1 MPDLPTLFLQI
12 GVILALARALGWLF
26 RKIYQPQVVGE
37 MIAGILLGPSL
48 LGWLAPN
55 VYKFLFPIE
64 SLGFLDSLSQIGL
77 LLFMFLIGLEL
88 DPKVFQGRRRAT
100 FLISTVSI
108 AFPFTLGILLAIFLH
123 PIFSAA
129 EVSLFNFAL
138 FMGAA
143 MSITAFPV
151 LARILSERKLLRTPL
166 GGMAIACAAIND
178 IAGWGILALVVLVAR
193 AEVTSI
199 PLWATIPGVMV
210 FVGAMWFLIRPLVSK
225 LGSVFEAH
233 GSLTQGM
240 LVVIL
245 LIVLGSGWITEQ
257 LGIHALFGAFLAGVI
272 MPKNIGLIHSLNEK
286 INDVAVVLLL
296 PLFFAF
302 VGLRANLSLVSGGG
316 MWGIASLI
324 IFVAVLG
331 KLGGSMIA
339 ARITRMPWR
348 EASALGV
355 LMNTRGLMELV
366 LLNIG
371 LDIGLISPELF
382 GMLVLMAIATT
393 FMTSPVLEWV
403 YFARLLPKGYPT
415 PATAANE
422 PWLELGLGDIK
433 EGEVSHKSDESE
445 DIFSVGEI

>member
-12 GVILALARALGWLF
+12 GVILGLARALGWLF
-26 RKIYQPQVVGE
+26 RRIYQPQVVGE
-37 MIAGILLGPSL
+37 MVAGILLGPSL
-48 LGWLAPN
+48 LGWLAPE
-55 VYKFLFPIE
+55 VYTFLFPGE

-88 DPKVFQGRRRAT
+88 DPKIIQGRKQAT
-100 FLISTVSI
+100 VLISAVSI
-108 AFPFTLGILLAIFLH
+108 AFPFTLGALLAIGLH
-123 PIFSAA
+123 PVLSMG
-129 EVSLFNFAL
+129 EVRLINFAL

-151 LARILSERKLLRTPL
+151 LARILSERKLLKTPL

-193 AEVTSI
+193 ADVSSM
-199 PLWATIPGVMV
+199 PLWAAIPGVLV
-210 FVGAMWFLIRPLVSK
+210 FVSAMWFLVRPLVSK
-225 LGSVFEAH
+225 LGAVFEAH

-245 LIVLGSGWITEQ
+245 LIVLASGWITEQ

-272 MPKNIGLIHSLNEK
+272 MPKNFRLIHSLNEK

-296 PLFFAF
+296 PLFFAV

-316 MWGIASLI
+316 TWGIAALI

-331 KLGGSMIA
+331 KLGGSMMA
-339 ARITRMPWR
+339 ARFTGMLWR
-348 EASALGV
+348 ESSALGV

-393 FMTSPVLEWV
+393 FMTSPILEWV
-403 YFARLLPKGYPT
+403 YFSRLFPKGYQSPEEAT
-415 PATAANE
+415 DEPDLEPAM
-422 PWLELGLGDIK
+422 GDTDRIK
-433 EGEVSHKSDESE
+433 SGPISNDTE
-445 DIFSVGEI
+445 DIFSVGNI

>member
-1 MPDLPTLFLQI
+1 
-12 GVILALARALGWLF
+12 
-26 RKIYQPQVVGE
+26 
-37 MIAGILLGPSL
+37 
-48 LGWLAPN
+48 
-55 VYKFLFPIE
+55 
-64 SLGFLDSLSQIGL
+64 
-77 LLFMFLIGLEL
+77 
-88 DPKVFQGRRRAT
+88 
-100 FLISTVSI
+100 
-108 AFPFTLGILLAIFLH
+108 
-123 PIFSAA
+123 
-129 EVSLFNFAL
+129 
-138 FMGAA
+138 
-143 MSITAFPV
+143 
-151 LARILSERKLLRTPL
+151 
-166 GGMAIACAAIND
+166 
-178 IAGWGILALVVLVAR
+178 
-193 AEVTSI
+193 
-199 PLWATIPGVMV
+199 MV